1 MQRHELSTSIPFL
14 PPCPTLRQWRS
25 DRRAFKIK
33 SKYNQYKCHR
43 RRRCRQTPPTQPT
56 PVLVSSHENSGV
68 YVAAAAV
75 KVRTERRSLLLL
87 LPVGV
92 AVALAQARWLCMSKG
107 HMSCCGMGVEWQ
119 SLRIIF
125 NWIRSINHSR
135 HTHTHTHSGTHPHTH
150 LQQRHCTPANF
161 FNLLGP
167 SRAIYSSLHTRIRTQ
182 VRPIPSQLKSCSWC
196 CSDPIWSNLSLGSSS
211 VLFFNK
217 LIYGPWLIT
226 ERQLGSAQFAWA
238 PSLLMLSTHKSDL

>member
-1 MQRHELSTSIPFL
+1 MTIAANHIQLN
-14 PPCPTLRQWRS
+14 Q
-25 DRRAFKIK
+25 
-33 SKYNQYKCHR
+33 KY
-43 RRRCRQTPPTQPT
+43 
-56 PVLVSSHENSGV
+56 
-68 YVAAAAV
+68 
-75 KVRTERRSLLLL
+75 
-87 LPVGV
+87 
-92 AVALAQARWLCMSKG
+92 
-107 HMSCCGMGVEWQ
+107 Q
-119 SLRIIF
+119 SQQ
-125 NWIRSINHSR
+125 
-135 HTHTHTHSGTHPHTH
+135 THTHSGTHLHTH

-182 VRPIPSQLKSCSWC
+182 VRPSPSQLKSCSWCWCWC

-238 PSLLMLSTHKSDL
+238 SSLLLCYQHTRATYNYIHVHTQLHTDTLDHAHVVVCLLLSSGIQLLLIRGHLTLSLLSPRSDMIVCQAESELINKYEP